1 MKVNLILSNK
11 ASDINKKLIKF
22 FHVNLLNFNK
32 ANIIFDFEVAHP
44 EDIDKYK
51 KRGIKTYPI
60 LIYKENSITGTS
72 NIVDYLKSI
81 VSGHNKK
88 ILNKSEGE
96 KLDDFWKHTIGKI
109 EHDAS
114 GNVKPLDDDDDDDGS
129 GDVQHR
135 IQKAF
140 EERSISTDFDKTGK
154 NKNQQSAR
162 DQSESEPAQRSN
174 NLEETPSETL
184 KNMQS
189 KGRNNMDDELMAKFF
204 ENQEESV

>member
-22 FHVNLLNFNK
+22 FNVNLLNFNK

-44 EDIDKYK
+44 EDMDNYE
-51 KRGIKTYPI
+51 KRGIKTYPV
-60 LIYKENSITGTS
+60 LIHKENSVTGTS

-81 VSGHNKK
+81 VSSYNKK

-96 KLDDFWKHTIGKI
+96 KLDDFWKQTIGKI
-109 EHDAS
+109 ELDAS
-114 GNVKPLDDDDDDDGS
+114 GNVKPLDEDEDDDGS
-129 GDVQHR
+129 GDIQHR
-135 IQKAF
+135 IQQAF
-140 EERSISTDFDKTGK
+140 EDRSVSTDFDKSGK
-154 NKNQQSAR
+154 KQKQPPPRHQQS
-162 DQSESEPAQRSN
+162 SKPKPRSN

-189 KGRNNMDDELMAKFF
+189 KGKNNMDDELMAKFF
-204 ENQEESV
+204 ENQEESI